1 MCLLKILK
9 NLNILNLKSSS
20 LIINHNY
27 IIMNFIS
34 FMINLNSADF
44 SYINFKKINFLFF
57 LKINVLQ
64 EFFI

>member
-27 IIMNFIS
+27 TIVNFIS
-34 FMINLNSADF
+34 FMIDLNSVNF
-44 SYINFKKINFLFF
+44 SHINFKETNFLFF
-57 LKINVLQ
+57 LKIDVL
-64 EFFI
+64 